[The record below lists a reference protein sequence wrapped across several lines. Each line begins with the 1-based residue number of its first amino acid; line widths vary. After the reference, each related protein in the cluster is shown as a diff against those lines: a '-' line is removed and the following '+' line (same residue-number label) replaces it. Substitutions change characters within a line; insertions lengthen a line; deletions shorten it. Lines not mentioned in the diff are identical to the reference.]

1 MDQWISQNTAAKGA
15 IQYIREYQRQLM
27 SVTDKGA
34 LEKVKVGFE
43 KVKREAIAAGETGL
57 TFGEKLQ
64 KSMGNLARYL
74 LSFVSFYRIV
84 GTIKQGIEVVK
95 ELDSALKEV
104 RMVAKE
110 SGQYLKDWQLSTF
123 DAAKEVGGTALEI
136 QKSVASWIR
145 LGCSESY
152 SPTIQRYIC

>member
-1 MDQWISQNTAAKGA
+1 
-15 IQYIREYQRQLM
+15 M

-34 LEKVKVGFE
+34 LEKVKAGFE

-84 GTIKQGIEVVK
+84 GTIK
-95 ELDSALKEV
+95 
-104 RMVAKE
+104 
-110 SGQYLKDWQLSTF
+110 
-123 DAAKEVGGTALEI
+123 
-136 QKSVASWIR
+136 
-145 LGCSESY
+145 
-152 SPTIQRYIC
+152 